1 MCSSAPLPWRWYSG
15 SPVACIPPI
24 EPLVCSRWRPCA
36 TNSQGLNPLYRKGYS
51 MLAHIRHIPFITL
64 ILGLLLAG
72 CSGASQPEAAQL
84 EAEPIE
90 EFVPVISA
98 TGEVVPVRWAL
109 LGAPTSGIVAE
120 LLVGRGDLVQAGE
133 PLARLGDR
141 QAAEAVLA
149 AARLALVT
157 GQQAPQN
164 LPAGGRGEG

>member
-1 MCSSAPLPWRWYSG
+1 
-15 SPVACIPPI
+15 
-24 EPLVCSRWRPCA
+24 
-36 TNSQGLNPLYRKGYS
+36 
-51 MLAHIRHIPFITL
+51 MLAQFGRIPFLTL

-72 CSGASQPEAAQL
+72 CPGAARPGAQL

-98 TGEVVPVRWAL
+98 PGEVVPVRWAL

-120 LLVGRGDLVQAGE
+120 LLVGRGDVVQAGE

-149 AARLALVT
+149 AARL
-157 GQQAPQN
+157 
-164 LPAGGRGEG
+164 E